1 MDKAFYD
8 VRTGNPISAEDFIS
22 LYNDS
27 YFIGGERV
35 INGVRQS
42 SRIAEEEIEK
52 ILKDGIKYR
61 NDVINLLAWKIGKIN
76 HLESDE
82 CGKIVFSK
90 DWEKAYDGVIYR
102 YGVKW
107 NGVNKFADYI
117 ADNFDN
123 LNKLSEENPQAVLND
138 LKENSPNG
146 IGTVYLITL
155 LYFISKGRYP
165 IYDRFAE
172 LALRGGNPESDTL
185 NEITLPDKNSKK
197 FADVYEEYVKPYSE
211 KISGIFGV
219 DYKNIDE
226 YRNIDRAL
234 WVYGHA
240 FKTKTSHSAC

>member
-1 MDKAFYD
+1 MDKVFYD
-8 VRTGNPISAEDFIS
+8 IRTEEPISAKDFIS

-42 SRIAEEEIEK
+42 SRAAEEEIER
-52 ILKDGIKYR
+52 ILKDGIKCR

-82 CGKIVFSK
+82 RKKIIFSK
-90 DWEKAYDGVIYR
+90 DWEKAYDGEIYR
-102 YGVKW
+102 YGAKW
-107 NGVNKFADYI
+107 DGIIDFADYI
-117 ADNFDN
+117 AENFET
-123 LNKLSEENPQAVLND
+123 LNKLSDENPQAMLNK
-138 LKENSPNG
+138 LKERSPSG

-185 NEITLPDKNSKK
+185 NEITMPDKNSKK
-197 FADVYEEYVKPYSE
+197 FADVYEGYVKPYSD
-211 KISGIFGV
+211 KIFGIFGV
-219 DYKNIDE
+219 DYKNIEE

-240 FKTKTSHSAC
+240 FKTKGSHSSC

>member
-8 VRTGNPISAEDFIS
+8 VRTGKPISAEDFIS

-27 YFIGGERV
+27 YFIGGERI

-42 SRIAEEEIEK
+42 SRAAEEEIEK
-52 ILKDGIKYR
+52 ILKDGIKSH
-61 NDVINLLAWKIGKIN
+61 NDVINLLAWKIGKIK
-76 HLESDE
+76 HPESE
-82 CGKIVFSK
+82 EYGKIVFSK

-197 FADVYEEYVKPYSE
+197 FVDVYEEYVKPYSE

-219 DYKNIDE
+219 DYKNIEE

-240 FKTKTSHSAC
+240 FKTKASHSAC